1 MEVANYNGD
10 QMCFLSCRTIAIE
23 FAMQFYSEDSSNFYS
38 TSKLKISIFWELGH
52 MAHYRYSLWGSNMV
66 FDFWNLIHRICHQT
80 INTSSASATDATAQW
95 HNFETRPGIQNN
107 MTRLTWLH
115 YHVLCS
121 SLPLHF
127 PRIICRLEACATLM
141 KHIIYHLDYWK
152 KMLARTGIELGSL
165 DLKSKVLTITPRDRI
180 HLAHLCCYYLRR
192 AWLADSWSRF
202 HQVICSAHK
211 RSCWT
216 SVDLLKHLSRWSE
229 LCHVNSF
236 NPWSTTLLE
245 T

>member
-52 MAHYRYSLWGSNMV
+52 MAHYRYSLWGPNMV
-66 FDFWNLIHRICHQT
+66 FDFWNFIHRICHQT
-80 INTSSASATDATAQW
+80 INTISASATDATAQW

-107 MTRLTWLH
+107 MTRLH

-127 PRIICRLEACATLM
+127 PRIICRLEACATIM

-152 KMLARTGIELGSL
+152 KYQLVPGIELGSQES
-165 DLKSKVLTITPRDRI
+165 KSRVLTTTPRDPMPP
-180 HLAHLCCYYLRR
+180 AHLCWYY
-192 AWLADSWSRF
+192 
-202 HQVICSAHK
+202 
-211 RSCWT
+211 
-216 SVDLLKHLSRWSE
+216 
-229 LCHVNSF
+229 
-236 NPWSTTLLE
+236 
-245 T
+245 